1 VALSMSYMAGGNPS
15 FPMTRD
21 FDITTKDPKSTK
33 FGEIIIRNLRV
44 LCGLR
49 GENSFSFHLGSIALA
64 ILVIVSALLLPS
76 WPRDSFGAAAPIT
89 IRVGYPQPSGAQL
102 PLWVMSEAKLDRKY
116 GFDLQNIYISG
127 GARLTQTLVA
137 GDIDMATTGGA
148 VVNAVLS
155 GADLVYIAL
164 IVPTYGF
171 SVYAR
176 PDVKDISSLKG
187 KVVGVMTKGASADH
201 GMIAVLRHNHLA
213 AGQDVKFLYLG
224 GVREALAALERG
236 IVSASV
242 LSAPTTL
249 LARRMGFKE
258 VVNIATLNLP
268 YVHNGL
274 VTRRALTRQQPER
287 IKAFLRAYLAAVKIS
302 NEDAEISKRAL
313 GRFLATTDAGVIDE
327 AYQTFKGIFPRLP
340 YFTEENIRAV
350 LSVADHPKAAA
361 ADPKEFFDNRFIKE
375 LEESGFVKELYGQR

>member
-1 VALSMSYMAGGNPS
+1 VALSTSSTDDGEGFCRAGRNVYL
-15 FPMTRD
+15 
-21 FDITTKDPKSTK
+21 TKGTK
-33 FGEIIIRNLRV
+33 AGRIIIRI

-49 GENSFSFHLGSIALA
+49 DLRGVNAFPLGWGSAALGTL
-64 ILVIVSALLLPS
+64 IIVALPLAPELG
-76 WPRDSFGAAAPIT
+76 RKAFAAAAPIT

-148 VVNAVLS
+148 VINAVLS
-155 GADLVYIAL
+155 GAELVYIAL

-176 PDVKDISSLKG
+176 ADVKDISSLKG

-287 IKAFLRAYLAAVKIS
+287 IKAFLRAYLVAVKLS
-302 NEDAEISKRAL
+302 NEDADISKRAL

-340 YFTEENIRAV
+340 YFSEDNIRAV

-375 LEESGFVKELYGQR
+375 LEESGFIKELYGQR